1 MTKKRMIHLAYG
13 IVMSLVLLALAICFI
28 VCTINIYNSGLH
40 PFTPERISQ
49 YFGYIAPLV
58 FITIALILGG
68 IALNL
73 ALPLEKKKLKAQ
85 MTKKQRLNALYS
97 RFDVASFENEAKEQI
112 KRQHYIRI
120 TLYTINICL
129 LVVNT
134 ILALVYLLNSDN
146 FFALDENNVSIVSQN
161 AIKGFLV
168 MIRYLIVPFLFT
180 IATVVINNVSLN
192 KELEIAKSQVKTAK
206 TLNPVAENTQENT
219 QKTGFKLSAFIE
231 KNEKTITLVLRVAV
245 VTLIVAF
252 LIIGITNNG
261 INLLID
267 KATAICKEC
276 IGMG

>member
-1 MTKKRMIHLAYG
+1 MTKKKVIHLAYG
-13 IVMSLVLLALAICFI
+13 IVMSLTLLALAICFI
-28 VCTINIYNSGLH
+28 VFTINIYKSGLH

-49 YFGYIAPLV
+49 YFGYIAPLLFV
-58 FITIALILGG
+58 TIALILGG
-68 IALNL
+68 IALNM
-73 ALPLEKKKLKAQ
+73 AYPLKKERLKGK
-85 MTKKQRLNALYS
+85 MTKKQSLNALYS
-97 RFDVASFENEAKEQI
+97 RFDVTSFENSAKEQI
-112 KRQHYIRI
+112 NRQRYIRI
-120 TLYTINICL
+120 TLYTVNTCL

-146 FFALDENNVSIVSQN
+146 FFALDENNVSVVSQN

-168 MIRYLIVPFLFT
+168 MIRYLIVPFIFT
-180 IATVVINNVSLN
+180 IATVILNNVSLN

-206 TLNPVAENTQENT
+206 KLNPVDKNQENN
-219 QKTGFKLSAFIE
+219 QNFSSRLKGFFE
-231 KNEKTITLVLRVAV
+231 KNEKTVTLVSRVAV
-245 VTLIVAF
+245 VTLIIAF